1 MVTKRRMRQLKKELK
16 NKIIPVNEIIKTN
29 EWRVVF
35 VKSAYE

>member
-16 NKIIPVNEIIKTN
+16 NKIIPVKEIIKTN